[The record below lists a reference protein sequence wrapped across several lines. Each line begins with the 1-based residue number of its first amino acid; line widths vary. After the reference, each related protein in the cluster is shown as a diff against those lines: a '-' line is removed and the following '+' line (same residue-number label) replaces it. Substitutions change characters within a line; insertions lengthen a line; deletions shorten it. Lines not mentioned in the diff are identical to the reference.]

1 MSKGLDALKY
11 FKNPGVTA
19 MVCVANTL
27 KEKDYKEN
35 LYNIEK
41 ELKALEIIKKY
52 SKNDGWSDG
61 WCIEFWNMSEKEIKL
76 VNEVFNN
83 E

>member
-19 MVCVANTL
+19 IICVANTL

-41 ELKALEIIKKY
+41 ELKVLEIIKNILKTM
-52 SKNDGWSDG
+52 DGPMGGALSFG
-61 WCIEFWNMSEKEIKL
+61 ICLKKK
-76 VNEVFNN
+76 
-83 E
+83 